1 MIPKWLKYI
10 ISEQFLVYVEIE
22 VKPIR
27 FLHFLPVAKMVELS
41 LIFSGTYWKKVVIF
55 CLCDLF
61 F

>member
-27 FLHFLPVAKMVELS
+27 FLHFLPIAKMVGLS

-55 CLCDLF
+55 LSL
-61 F
+61 